1 MATRTKPPFGTIV
14 RAGHPLA
21 RGLVGA
27 WAMNEGGGPLVTD
40 LVRDTALQFAGAQWG
55 AGADGHALTFD
66 DTADASAY
74 ADVAVLTSYPLSV
87 VASFRRDDTAN
98 DGTIWWMGDKDVDS
112 QYWAIHVS
120 SGQCCTSTRSGGSP
134 QRAYSTHSVAD
145 TRWHQVAGVFVGALD
160 QRCYVDGGGL
170 GSQTLYSV
178 TPAGADRTAIGRHMD
193 STPALPLSG
202 QIGFVFIW
210 SRALSGEEIAWLWRE
225 PYCFLGSGAGEMA
238 PAAWGTPG
246 QVLWASGTAASTSTA
261 NARAAV
267 SHACDRPTDL
277 SWPQVVVCPD
287 QPWRREMLFHGRSAE
302 GFRYGTILTR
312 GRFWALR
319 RGAGAVYRGAGA
331 DPAAAAFG
339 SPVMVD
345 RAGAKQFVLP
355 AYLEHGPG
363 SIWCYVLRRFNAS
376 GEQERTTGAST
387 VVRLDAAGQLAPGV
401 PNAVYMPRAMRTAD
415 GRVRVTWFYCPLQQA
430 AGPRAFRV
438 YWDAGTG
445 QLDLEHALGEV
456 RYAGR
461 RFYRYETE
469 PLGAGACRFAVRAVA
484 ASGAEG
490 LLYAGQVAGQAG
502 TPSAPDI
509 VSVEA
514 V

>member
-1 MATRTKPPFGTIV
+1 
-14 RAGHPLA
+14 
-21 RGLVGA
+21 
-27 WAMNEGGGPLVTD
+27 
-40 LVRDTALQFAGAQWG
+40 
-55 AGADGHALTFD
+55 
-66 DTADASAY
+66 
-74 ADVAVLTSYPLSV
+74 
-87 VASFRRDDTAN
+87 
-98 DGTIWWMGDKDVDS
+98 
-112 QYWAIHVS
+112 
-120 SGQCCTSTRSGGSP
+120 
-134 QRAYSTHSVAD
+134 
-145 TRWHQVAGVFVGALD
+145 
-160 QRCYVDGGGL
+160 
-170 GSQTLYSV
+170 
-178 TPAGADRTAIGRHMD
+178 
-193 STPALPLSG
+193 
-202 QIGFVFIW
+202 
-210 SRALSGEEIAWLWRE
+210 
-225 PYCFLGSGAGEMA
+225 
-238 PAAWGTPG
+238 
-246 QVLWASGTAASTSTA
+246 
-261 NARAAV
+261 
-267 SHACDRPTDL
+267 
-277 SWPQVVVCPD
+277 
-287 QPWRREMLFHGRSAE
+287 
-302 GFRYGTILTR
+302 
-312 GRFWALR
+312 
-319 RGAGAVYRGAGA
+319 VYRGAGA